1 MAISNIFV
9 ILYSM
14 IKQREEQT
22 IISASEVAEYVFC
35 AKAWRLKRDG
45 AVPQGPQLETG
56 VIFHEKQ
63 RAQISRSVIF
73 YRAALFF
80 GLIAII
86 LLVTWVLFRQ
96 VLMRI

>member
-1 MAISNIFV
+1 
-9 ILYSM
+9 M

-45 AVPQGPQLETG
+45 AVPHGPQLETG

-73 YRAALFF
+73 YRAALYCAF
-80 GLIAII
+80 IAII
-86 LLVTWVLFRQ
+86 LLVLLALFRQ
-96 VLMRI
+96 VMMRN